1 MPLPADTITEQLHA
15 EIERTPVRY
24 RSLLLRVVH
33 SFREGIE
40 AEEAWP
46 VAGDAFREGWQDAR
60 AGRTNRIETLWDGI
74 DTKAL

>member
-1 MPLPADTITEQLHA
+1 MPEPIDNITEQLHA

-40 AEEAWP
+40 AEEPWP
-46 VAGDAFREGWQDAR
+46 VAGDAFREGWRDAR
-60 AGRTNRIETLWDGI
+60 TGRTHQIETLWDGI
-74 DTKAL
+74 DVDPS